1 MQKNVSNIYEQ
12 KIQQEL
18 KHPIRYLQ
26 RFVVNNNNKV
36 KNLQNGKKL
45 SKSSKYIYQNKNIAA
60 QKNLKEDLQNSNSK
74 KNLEK
79 NGKNFE
85 NFDSYLMKK
94 NHEIEKLK
102 MENALLRE
110 ENNGL
115 LNNYNNLYN
124 KYVLVNN
131 KRKCMD
137 KDLNTCNSLIRKM
150 AARLESL
157 DGRNILEI
165 MEDPEQSSNRTIVYP
180 DDPEDQ
186 YEFESLDTQ

>member
-1 MQKNVSNIYEQ
+1 MQKNVSNINDQ

-26 RFVVNNNNKV
+26 RFVVINNNKV
-36 KNLQNGKKL
+36 KYLQNGKKL
-45 SKSSKYIYQNKNIAA
+45 EKSSKYIYQNKNTAA
-60 QKNLKEDLQNSNSK
+60 QKNLKKDLQNSNSK
-74 KNLEK
+74 KNLE
-79 NGKNFE
+79 NGKHFE

-137 KDLNTCNSLIRKM
+137 DNLNICHSLIRKM

>member
-1 MQKNVSNIYEQ
+1 MQKNVSNINNQ
-12 KIQQEL
+12 NFQQEL
-18 KHPIRYLQ
+18 KHPMRYLQ

-36 KNLQNGKKL
+36 KYLQNGKKL
-45 SKSSKYIYQNKNIAA
+45 EKSSKNIYQNKNIPV
-60 QKNLKEDLQNSNSK
+60 KKDLKDLQNSNSK
-74 KNLEK
+74 NNPET
-79 NGKNFE
+79 NGKICN

-102 MENALLRE
+102 MENARLRE

-131 KRKCMD
+131 KRKIMD
-137 KDLNTCNSLIRKM
+137 DNLNTCHSIIRKM

-157 DGRNILEI
+157 DGREILEI
-165 MEDPEQSSNRTIVYP
+165 MDDDVQSNNSTIVYP
-180 DDPEDQ
+180 DDPEGQ

>member
-1 MQKNVSNIYEQ
+1 M
-12 KIQQEL
+12 
-18 KHPIRYLQ
+18 
-26 RFVVNNNNKV
+26 VNNNNKV

-60 QKNLKEDLQNSNSK
+60 QKNLKKDLQNSNSK
-74 KNLEK
+74 NNLEK
-79 NGKNFE
+79 NGKHFE

-131 KRKCMD
+131 ERKSMD

-157 DGRNILEI
+157 DGRNIFGNNGR
-165 MEDPEQSSNRTIVYP
+165 S
-180 DDPEDQ
+180 
-186 YEFESLDTQ
+186 

>member
-1 MQKNVSNIYEQ
+1 MQKNVSNINNQNFQE
-12 KIQQEL
+12 EL

-26 RFVVNNNNKV
+26 RFVVINNNKV
-36 KNLQNGKKL
+36 KYLQNGKKL
-45 SKSSKYIYQNKNIAA
+45 EKSSKNIYQNKNIAA

-74 KNLEK
+74 NNPET
-79 NGKNFE
+79 NGKICN

-131 KRKCMD
+131 KRKSMD

>member
-1 MQKNVSNIYEQ
+1 
-12 KIQQEL
+12 
-18 KHPIRYLQ
+18 
-26 RFVVNNNNKV
+26 
-36 KNLQNGKKL
+36 
-45 SKSSKYIYQNKNIAA
+45 
-60 QKNLKEDLQNSNSK
+60 
-74 KNLEK
+74 
-79 NGKNFE
+79 
-85 NFDSYLMKK
+85 MKK

-131 KRKCMD
+131 ERKSMD

-180 DDPEDQ
+180 DYPEDQ

>member
-1 MQKNVSNIYEQ
+1 MQKNVSNINEQ

-79 NGKNFE
+79 NGKYFE

-102 MENALLRE
+102 MENAMLRE

>member
-1 MQKNVSNIYEQ
+1 MQKNVSNNNNQNFQEQ
-12 KIQQEL
+12 L

-26 RFVVNNNNKV
+26 RFVVINNNKV
-36 KNLQNGKKL
+36 KYLQNGKKL
-45 SKSSKYIYQNKNIAA
+45 EKNSKYIYQNKNIAA
-60 QKNLKEDLQNSNSK
+60 QKNLKKDLQNSNSK
-74 KNLEK
+74 NNLEK
-79 NGKNFE
+79 NGKHFE

-131 KRKCMD
+131 ERKSMD

>member
-1 MQKNVSNIYEQ
+1 MQKNVSNINEQ
-12 KIQQEL
+12 KIQLEL

-26 RFVVNNNNKV
+26 RFVVINNNKV
-36 KNLQNGKKL
+36 KYLQNGKKL
-45 SKSSKYIYQNKNIAA
+45 EKSSKYIYQNKNTAA
-60 QKNLKEDLQNSNSK
+60 QKNLKKDLQNSNSK
-74 KNLEK
+74 KNLE
-79 NGKNFE
+79 NGKHFE

-131 KRKCMD
+131 DRKSMD

-165 MEDPEQSSNRTIVYP
+165 MEDHVQSSNRTIVYP
-180 DDPEDQ
+180 DDPEGQ

>member
-1 MQKNVSNIYEQ
+1 
-12 KIQQEL
+12 
-18 KHPIRYLQ
+18 
-26 RFVVNNNNKV
+26 
-36 KNLQNGKKL
+36 
-45 SKSSKYIYQNKNIAA
+45 
-60 QKNLKEDLQNSNSK
+60 
-74 KNLEK
+74 
-79 NGKNFE
+79 
-85 NFDSYLMKK
+85 MKK

-131 KRKCMD
+131 KRKSMD

-150 AARLESL
+150 AVRLESL

>member
-1 MQKNVSNIYEQ
+1 MQKNVSNINNQ
-12 KIQQEL
+12 NFQQEL

-45 SKSSKYIYQNKNIAA
+45 EKSSKNIYQNKNIPA
-60 QKNLKEDLQNSNSK
+60 QKNLKEDLKNSNSK
-74 KNLEK
+74 NNPET
-79 NGKNFE
+79 NGKLFN

-94 NHEIEKLK
+94 NNEIEKLK
-102 MENALLRE
+102 RENARLRE

-131 KRKCMD
+131 KRKVMD
-137 KDLNTCNSLIRKM
+137 DNLNTCHSLIRKM

-157 DGRNILEI
+157 DGREILEI
-165 MEDPEQSSNRTIVYP
+165 MDDDVQSNNSTIVYP
-180 DDPEDQ
+180 EDSEGQ

>member
-1 MQKNVSNIYEQ
+1 MQKNVSNINNQ
-12 KIQQEL
+12 NFQQEL
-18 KHPIRYLQ
+18 KHPMRYLQ

-36 KNLQNGKKL
+36 KNLQSGKKL
-45 SKSSKYIYQNKNIAA
+45 EKSSKNIYQNKNIAA

-74 KNLEK
+74 NKPVKNEK
-79 NGKNFE
+79 HFE

-102 MENALLRE
+102 MENARLHE
-110 ENNGL
+110 ENNSL

-131 KRKCMD
+131 ERNCMD
-137 KDLNTCNSLIRKM
+137 KDINTCHSLIRKM
-150 AARLESL
+150 VDRLESL

-165 MEDPEQSSNRTIVYP
+165 MEDHVQSSNRTIVYP
-180 DDPEDQ
+180 DDPEGQ

>member
-1 MQKNVSNIYEQ
+1 MQKNVSNINEQ

-36 KNLQNGKKL
+36 KYLQNGKKL
-45 SKSSKYIYQNKNIAA
+45 EKSSKYIYQNKNIAA
-60 QKNLKEDLQNSNSK
+60 QKYLKEDLQNSNSK

-79 NGKNFE
+79 NGKHFE

-102 MENALLRE
+102 MENAMFRE

-131 KRKCMD
+131 ERKSMD

-186 YEFESLDTQ
+186 YEFENLDTQ